1 MHYWWPIGLI
11 VLSNVLYQVCAKAS
25 PAAAHPLASLTVTY
39 LVSAVCSA
47 VLYRVVEPGGNLFR
61 EYRSLNWSVFVF
73 GLVLVGL
80 EAGCVYMYKAGWDV
94 SRGQLVHSAILAL
107 CLIALGA
114 AVYHE
119 PVTPSKLAGAALI
132 LAGLYFVNR

>member
-1 MHYWWPIGLI
+1 MQYWWPIGMI

-39 LVSAVCSA
+39 LVSAACSFGLYF
-47 VLYRVVEPGGNLFR
+47 VLEPGGNLLR

-80 EAGCVYMYKAGWDV
+80 EIGSIYMYKAGWDV
-94 SRGQLVHSAILAL
+94 SRGFLVHSGALAV
-107 CLIALGA
+107 CLIVLGGLA
-114 AVYHE
+114 YHE
-119 PVTPSKLAGAALI
+119 QITLSKLAGAVLI
-132 LAGLYFVNR
+132 FAGLYFVNR